1 MSNFKE
7 NMNKVVKDLTK
18 KEQLSKQISSLI
30 NRSEDE
36 ILDKTK
42 KLRLGDY
49 FNLIS
54 SVRSSNIKQ
63 IEKILDLNNDTNS
76 KNT

>member
-1 MSNFKE
+1 MSDFKE
-7 NMNKVVKDLTK
+7 NMDKMVKDLSK
-18 KEQLSKQISSLI
+18 KEQLSKQISALI
-30 NRSEDE
+30 NRSEKE
-36 ILDKTK
+36 ILEKLT

-54 SVRSSNIKQ
+54 SVDI
-63 IEKILDLNNDTNS
+63 NNDTNS

>member
-1 MSNFKE
+1 MSDFKE
-7 NMNKVVKDLTK
+7 NMDKMVKDLSK
-18 KEQLSKQISSLI
+18 KEQLSKQISALI
-30 NRSEDE
+30 NRSEKE
-36 ILDKTK
+36 ILEKLT
-42 KLRLGDY
+42 KLRLGDN

-63 IEKILDLNNDTNS
+63 IEKILDINNDTNS

>member
-1 MSNFKE
+1 MSDFKE
-7 NMNKVVKDLTK
+7 NMDKMVKDLSK
-18 KEQLSKQISSLI
+18 KEQLSKQISALI
-30 NRSEDE
+30 NRSEKE
-36 ILDKTK
+36 ILEKLT

-54 SVRSSNIKQ
+54 SVRSSTIKQ
-63 IEKILDLNNDTNS
+63 IEKILDINNDTNS

>member
-1 MSNFKE
+1 MSDFKE
-7 NMNKVVKDLTK
+7 NMDKMVKDLNK
-18 KEQLSKQISSLI
+18 KEQLSKQ
-30 NRSEDE
+30 E
-36 ILDKTK
+36 ILEKLT